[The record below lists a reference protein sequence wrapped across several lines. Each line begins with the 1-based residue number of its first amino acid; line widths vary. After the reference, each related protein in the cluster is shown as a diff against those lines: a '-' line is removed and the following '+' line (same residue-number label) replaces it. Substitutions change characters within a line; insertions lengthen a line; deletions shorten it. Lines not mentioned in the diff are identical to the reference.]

1 MSLWLIGGVD
11 PTGGAGLLRDAW
23 AARRSAAE
31 LEFHCVATALT
42 RQGHGRPARAYP
54 VAPARF
60 VACMDRLPA
69 PSAIKLG
76 MLPDPL
82 IAPTMN
88 VLERYAVPIVID
100 PVIAA
105 TDGGPLGAEAKALV
119 PVLRGASLVTPNR
132 AEAEQLAD
140 AVGATSTAQLRA
152 RLGVEAV
159 LFKAVEAAGDI
170 VRDVLV
176 TGDGEQVYARPR
188 DPGPDPRGTGCALA
202 TAIACGLARGTALGA
217 AVGDAIAWLDRARAD
232 TVPGPDGRAH
242 MV

>member
-1 MSLWLIGGVD
+1 
-11 PTGGAGLLRDAW
+11 
-23 AARRSAAE
+23 
-31 LEFHCVATALT
+31 
-42 RQGHGRPARAYP
+42 
-54 VAPARF
+54 
-60 VACMDRLPA
+60 
-69 PSAIKLG
+69 

-119 PVLRGASLVTPNR
+119 PVLRGAALVTPNR

-140 AVGATSTAQLRA
+140 AVGATSTTQLRA

-176 TGDGEQVYARPR
+176 T
-188 DPGPDPRGTGCALA
+188 
-202 TAIACGLARGTALGA
+202 ACGLARGTGLGA